1 LSNRG
6 FLENRIGSLEIG
18 KEADIAVWDRDMYA
32 MPAQELHNLKCAM
45 TLSHGEVVFDS
56 KHP

>member
-1 LSNRG
+1 MNCDTG
-6 FLENRIGSLEIG
+6 
-18 KEADIAVWDRDMYA
+18 DMYA
-32 MPAQELHNLKCAM
+32 VPAQELHNLKCAM